1 MRKYKIVFLCYL
13 LVCIGLFGC
22 SSEEGVSLGA
32 LTIDE
37 NSSPVIYLLN
47 DDLYSGRVFQYE
59 NGTEFLSSEFYLL
72 DGVFNGSNVEYFPG
86 GLLKHTAFYDKGVLN
101 GLEEHYFENG
111 QLKESVN
118 YVQGNF
124 NGKRM
129 VYWSNGILKEQNSFS
144 NGILGGENLF
154 YFSDGKLR
162 KRLKFDA
169 SGKRDG
175 KWVDFHPNGQLKL
188 RVEYKNG
195 TLLSTTDTF
204 DFQGNIVKVQ

>member
-1 MRKYKIVFLCYL
+1 MRKYKIVFLYYL
-13 LVCIGLFGC
+13 LVCVCLSGC
-22 SSEEGVSLGA
+22 SSEDGVAFGD

-37 NSSPVIYLLN
+37 NSSPVIHLLN
-47 DDLYSGRVFQYE
+47 DDPYSGRVFQYE

-72 DGVFNGSNVEYFPG
+72 DGVFNGSNVEYFRG
-86 GLLKHTAFYDKGVLN
+86 GLLKHAAFYDKGVLN

-175 KWVDFHPNGQLKL
+175 KWEDFHYNGQLKL

-195 TLLSTTDTF
+195 ALLSTTDTF
-204 DFQGNIVKVQ
+204 DFYGNIIVSQ

>member
-1 MRKYKIVFLCYL
+1 MRKYKAVFLCNV
-13 LVCIGLFGC
+13 LVSICLFGC
-22 SSEEGVSLGA
+22 SYEEGVALSD

-37 NSSPVIYLLN
+37 NTSPVIHLLE

-59 NGTEFLSSEFYLL
+59 NDTELLSLEFYLL
-72 DGVFNGSNVEYFPG
+72 DGVYNGSYAQYYPG
-86 GLLKHTAFYDKGVLN
+86 GLLKYTAYFDKGILN
-101 GLEEHYFENG
+101 GLEEYYFENG

-118 YVQGNF
+118 YVKGNF

-162 KRLKFDA
+162 KRLKFDT

-175 KWVDFHPNGQLKL
+175 KWEDFHPNGQLKL
-188 RVEYKNG
+188 RVVYKNG
-195 TLLSTTDTF
+195 TLLSTSSTF
-204 DFQGNIVKVQ
+204 DFHGNVIVSQ

>member
-1 MRKYKIVFLCYL
+1 MRKYKAVFLCNV
-13 LVCIGLFGC
+13 LVSICLFGC
-22 SSEEGVSLGA
+22 SYEEGVALSD

-37 NSSPVIYLLN
+37 NTSPVIHLLD

-59 NGTEFLSSEFYLL
+59 NGTELLSLEFYLL
-72 DGVFNGSNVEYFPG
+72 DGVYNGLYAEYFPG
-86 GLLKHTAFYDKGVLN
+86 GLLKHTAFFDKGILN
-101 GLEEHYFENG
+101 GLEEYYFENG

-129 VYWSNGILKEQNSFS
+129 VYWSNGILKEQNLFS

-154 YFSDGKLR
+154 YYSDGKLR
-162 KRLKFDA
+162 KRLKFDTR
-169 SGKRDG
+169 GKRDG
-175 KWVDFHPNGQLKL
+175 KWEDFHPNGLLKL

-195 TLLSTTDTF
+195 TLLSTSDTF
-204 DFQGNIVKVQ
+204 DFYGNIIMSQ

>member
-1 MRKYKIVFLCYL
+1 MRKYKAIFLCNV
-13 LVCIGLFGC
+13 LVSICLFGC
-22 SSEEGVSLGA
+22 SYEEGVALGD

-72 DGVFNGSNVEYFPG
+72 DGVFNGSNVEYFRG
-86 GLLKHTAFYDKGVLN
+86 GLLKHAAFYDKGVLN

>member
-1 MRKYKIVFLCYL
+1 MIKSKIAFLCNL
-13 LVCIGLFGC
+13 LLCIGLFGC
-22 SSEEGVSLGA
+22 SSSEGIALGD

-37 NSSPVIYLLN
+37 NASPVIHLLN
-47 DDLYSGRVFQYE
+47 DDPYSGRVFQYE
-59 NGTEFLSSEFYLL
+59 KGTEFLSSEFYLL
-72 DGVFNGSNVEYFPG
+72 DGVFNGSYVEFFPG
-86 GLLKHTAFYDKGVLN
+86 GLLKHTAFFDKGILN
-101 GLEEHYFENG
+101 GLKEDYFENG

-154 YFSDGKLR
+154 YYSDGKLR
-162 KRLKFDA
+162 KRLKFDTR
-169 SGKRDG
+169 GKRDG
-175 KWVDFHPNGQLKL
+175 KWEDFHPNGQLKL

-195 TLLSTTDTF
+195 TLLSTSDTF
-204 DFQGNIVKVQ
+204 DFYGNIIVNQ

>member
-1 MRKYKIVFLCYL
+1 MRKYKAVFLCNV
-13 LVCIGLFGC
+13 LVSICLFGC
-22 SSEEGVSLGA
+22 SYEEGVALGD

-72 DGVFNGSNVEYFPG
+72 DGFFNGSNVEYFPG
-86 GLLKHTAFYDKGVLN
+86 GLLKHAAFYDKGVLN

>member
-1 MRKYKIVFLCYL
+1 MRKYKIFFLCNV
-13 LVCIGLFGC
+13 LVFVSLFGC
-22 SSEEGVSLGA
+22 SSVEGVSLDD

-37 NSSPVIYLLN
+37 NTSPVIHLLD

-59 NGTEFLSSEFYLL
+59 NGTELLSLEFYLL
-72 DGVFNGSNVEYFPG
+72 DGVYNGLYAEYFPG
-86 GLLKHTAFYDKGVLN
+86 GLLKHTAFFDKGILN
-101 GLEEHYFENG
+101 GLEEYYFENG

-175 KWVDFHPNGQLKL
+175 KWEDFHPNGQLKL
-188 RVEYKNG
+188 RIEYKNG
-195 TLLSTTDTF
+195 ALLSTSDTF
-204 DFQGNIVKVQ
+204 DFHGNVIVSQ